1 VSLATL
7 LADAA
12 ERSPGAP
19 AIVFEGERLDYAA
32 LAELADRA
40 AGALHAQGVAPG
52 DRVAIVLP
60 NGPAFIAAFHGT
72 LRLGA
77 VAVPINPLSSDRE
90 IEQRVTDSGA
100 RVVVRE
106 PLAGVPL
113 GRVVEAA
120 GDETAVVLYTS
131 GTTGAP
137 KRIELSHDGLRL
149 NATYLARDAL
159 GLRAD
164 DVVLGAAPLAH
175 VFGMTACMNATIAA
189 GACLAVVARFE
200 PAAAL
205 ELFARDGV
213 TVFLGVPA
221 MCVALLRASDESG
234 LAPHLR
240 IAHVGGAPL
249 AVETAG
255 AFAARFGAE
264 VLEGYG
270 MTEVGGTA
278 VTNHAGRPVKP
289 GSVGT
294 AAAGTELRIDGDD
307 PVGELLLRGPA
318 LMRGHEGWFATGD
331 IARIDEDGYVYL
343 VDRAKDVILRGGYT
357 VYPREIE
364 EVLYEHPQ
372 VREAVVVGVP
382 DDRVGEEVVAVVVPT
397 GPACDPAAV
406 QAFVRERVAAYK
418 YPRRVILVA
427 DLPRSPNGKIL
438 RREIDVE
445 ALQR

>member
-1 VSLATL
+1 MTLATL

-19 AIVFEGERLDYAA
+19 AIAFEGERLDYAA

-40 AGALHAQGVAPG
+40 AGGLEAQGVAAG
-52 DRVAIVLP
+52 DHVAIVLP
-60 NGPAFIAAFHGT
+60 NGPAFIAAFHGA

-77 VAVPINPLSSDRE
+77 VAVPINPLSSERE
-90 IEQRVTDSGA
+90 VEQRVVDSGA

-106 PLAGVPL
+106 PLGGTPL
-113 GRVVEAA
+113 GRIAEVA
-120 GDETAVVLYTS
+120 GDATAVLLHTS

-137 KRIELSHDGLRL
+137 KRIELSHDGLEL
-149 NATYLARDAL
+149 NATYLAHDAL
-159 GLRAD
+159 ALRAD
-164 DVVLGAAPLAH
+164 EVVLGAAPFSH

-189 GACLAVVARFE
+189 GACLAVVGRFE
-200 PAAAL
+200 PGAAL
-205 ELFARDGV
+205 ELFERDGV

-221 MCVALLRASDESG
+221 MCVALLRASEETG
-234 LAPHLR
+234 LAPQLR
-240 IAHVGGAPL
+240 VAHVGGAPL
-249 AVETAG
+249 AVETAA
-255 AFAARFGAE
+255 AFANRFGAK

-278 VTNHAGRPVKP
+278 VTNHAGRRVKP

-294 AAAGTELRIDGDD
+294 PAAGMELLIDGDG
-307 PVGELLLRGPA
+307 PVGELLLRGPT

-364 EVLYEHPQ
+364 EVLYEHPH

-382 DDRVGEEVVAVVVPT
+382 DERVGEEVVAVVVPT
-397 GPACDPAAV
+397 GPACDPADV
-406 QAFVRERVAAYK
+406 QSFVRERVAAYK
-418 YPRRVILVA
+418 YPRRVILA
-427 DLPRSPNGKIL
+427 DDLPRSPNGKIL